1 MIDYWGQSP
10 YGHRSL
16 SFARASTKLRYPAAE
31 TAAKHQR
38 VLEEASRL
46 FRDKGFDGVSIP
58 ELMKAA
64 GLTHGSFYNHFNSK
78 TELASACIIDGATKS
93 LSDMG
98 NAEPSQVGKKAYVD
112 TYLSETHR
120 DDPGSGCF
128 MAALGSEIRRA
139 PSARG
144 AMTRF
149 VSSFIDKLTMHFP
162 WSTKRHARRDAIR
175 MTAALVGGLILAR
188 AVDDQAL
195 SQEILR
201 EVAEG
206 LRAGIR
212 DT

>member
-1 MIDYWGQSP
+1 
-10 YGHRSL
+10 
-16 SFARASTKLRYPAAE
+16 LRYPAAE

-38 VLEEASRL
+38 VIDEASRL
-46 FRDKGFDGVSIP
+46 FRDNGFDGVSIP
-58 ELMKAA
+58 EIMRAA
-64 GLTHGSFYNHFNSK
+64 GLTHGSFYNHFTSK
-78 TELASACIIDGATKS
+78 TDLMSACLLGGAAKAV
-93 LSDMG
+93 SDMDDVESSS
-98 NAEPSQVGKKAYVD
+98 AGKKNYID
-112 TYLSETHR
+112 YYLSLAHR

-149 VSSFIDKLTMHFP
+149 VSSFIDKLTTHFP
-162 WSTKRHARRDAIR
+162 WPTKRHARRDAIR

-188 AVDDQAL
+188 AVNDHAL
-195 SQEILR
+195 SEEILS

-212 DT
+212 DS